1 MRSYGEV
8 KNEVEELYHAGY
20 DCLQLTGTDT
30 QYAPVRHAL
39 EFLVGQAE
47 SLLRRPVPNITV
59 KQGAD
64 GTIWYTE
71 DEIRGMLNALQNDTA
86 ADAKMAAAALRWV
99 LGEAEDSCEI
109 S

>member
-8 KNEVEELYHAGY
+8 TNEVEKLYHAGY
-20 DCLQLTGTDT
+20 DCLQLAGTDT

-59 KQGAD
+59 KQGVD
-64 GTIWYTE
+64 ETIRYTG
-71 DEIRGMLNALQNDTA
+71 DEIRRMLKALQDDTST
-86 ADAKMAAAALRWV
+86 DAKMASAALRWV
-99 LGEAEDSCEI
+99 LGETDDPCAI
-109 S
+109 P

>member
-8 KNEVEELYHAGY
+8 TNEVEKLYHAGY
-20 DCLQLTGTDT
+20 DCLQLAGTDT

-59 KQGAD
+59 KQGVD
-64 GTIWYTE
+64 ETIRYTR
-71 DEIRGMLNALQNDTA
+71 DEIRRMLKALQDDTST
-86 ADAKMAAAALRWV
+86 DAKMASAALRWV
-99 LGEAEDSCEI
+99 LGETDDPCAI

>member
-8 KNEVEELYHAGY
+8 TNEVEKLYHAGY
-20 DCLQLTGTDT
+20 DCLQLAGTDT

-39 EFLVGQAE
+39 EFLVGQSE
-47 SLLRRPVPNITV
+47 YLLKRPVPNITV
-59 KQGAD
+59 KQGVD
-64 GTIWYTE
+64 KTIRYTR
-71 DEIRGMLNALQNDTA
+71 DEIRRMLKALQDDTST
-86 ADAKMAAAALRWV
+86 DAKMASAALRWV